1 MAVKDYQGTLRMQ
14 LLQLKSQRAQV
25 LESYEELKRRIGLI
39 DEGLS
44 WDLMIDGADGSP
56 NRDRTGWLG
65 KAAAKQHESEVLS
78 EREDML
84 TPTQLHEMAV
94 LSRPHAPAKEW
105 AAAQISDDRRQ
116 ALKELL
122 EENLRLQRIVTEL
135 RQFKGIR

>member
-1 MAVKDYQGTLRMQ
+1 
-14 LLQLKSQRAQV
+14 
-25 LESYEELKRRIGLI
+25 
-39 DEGLS
+39 
-44 WDLMIDGADGSP
+44 
-56 NRDRTGWLG
+56 
-65 KAAAKQHESEVLS
+65 
-78 EREDML
+78 ML

-135 RQFKGIR
+135 

>member
-1 MAVKDYQGTLRMQ
+1 MKDYQGTLRMQ

-25 LESYEELKRRIGLI
+25 LESYEDLERRIGLI
-39 DEGLS
+39 DEVLS
-44 WDLMIDGADGSP
+44 WDLITDGEDDSP

-65 KAAAKQHESEVLS
+65 KAAAKKHESEVLS
-78 EREDML
+78 EGGAML

-116 ALKELL
+116 ALKALL
-122 EENLRLQRIVTEL
+122 EENLRLQRIVKEL
-135 RQFKGIR
+135 RKFKEVT